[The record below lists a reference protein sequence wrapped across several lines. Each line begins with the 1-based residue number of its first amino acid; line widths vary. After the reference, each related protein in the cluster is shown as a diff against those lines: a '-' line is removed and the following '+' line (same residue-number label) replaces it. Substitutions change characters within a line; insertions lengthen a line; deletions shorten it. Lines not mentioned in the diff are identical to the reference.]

1 MDQQQLH
8 KLFYSEEMKEIRS
21 KYYHEAYQQGR
32 FDEYAESTYGTY
44 SGEQGSV
51 KPIRPT
57 VIKFETEE
65 EYDDFIKYTTSTER
79 DNSEGMERMRELM
92 RNHVRSKKRE

>member
-8 KLFYSEEMKEIRS
+8 NLFYSEEMKDIRA
-21 KYYHEAYQQGR
+21 KHYKEAYDQGR

-44 SGEQGSV
+44 SGEKGSV

-57 VIKFETEE
+57 VIKFDSDE
-65 EYDDFIKYTTSTER
+65 EYDNFIKYVTSTER

-92 RNHVRSKKRE
+92 RNHRQTKKMD